1 MFCLVY
7 NMSEKITDHLL
18 LSEWESVFNC
28 PYNTE
33 TNKKLFGR
41 LIPDGWFEYSNNKR
55 KYLFIIEN
63 KKKDKLKGISQLKKY
78 FDVACN
84 YSNNYTNIF
93 LISGVGDNKS
103 NFKYQIYVAK
113 NNKIT
118 NYDYSL
124 SYIKKQMDYS
134 CDFDESSIHDFNQYM
149 WDNGINLPKSQKT
162 LFVASILLALSID
175 PDLIKDY
182 DPDKP
187 GFILANK
194 IIELINDK
202 YSDITFTN
210 QFNFLKK
217 SLNNKYLYDLIKKI
231 NIDLKKYEKDILNI
245 FYSEFCKYDKN
256 NDSQLGVVLTPHDI
270 VKLMIDNLD
279 IKQDDSVLDFCTGT
293 GSFLLEASKHTNHL
307 IGCENN
313 EERYALLKC
322 NFILNNLDYSKLY
335 YNSCFSINFDK
346 VDKSIINP
354 PFSTNSSDLNLVENE
369 TKWQNYNNEQK
380 FLLYQVQCLK
390 IGGLGACIIPRS
402 NFNNTIKKTT
412 EFKAELMKNIRII
425 KIINCNSKVFAPIA
439 SVECAIIIYQKLEYS
454 NIPYYSE
461 NVEIIDYSNDGF
473 DIRKNIRIKISEP
486 IINTQIRTLKYNDDW
501 NFQKEY
507 TEPDDLL
514 KMIKLYNVEYS
525 ATIQKRQIINSDNVT
540 LSEIKKYD
548 VLLSDLFEI
557 LKVKTYLTDKSENGD
572 IPLYG
577 ATKLNNPVKFIN
589 QYSIDTYNSDDLSI
603 KLFGVFCINKT
614 GDGGAGISF
623 IKKGKFAINPTILCC
638 KMKIPIS
645 LSNAAYISFQL
656 HNIFNRAN
664 SLNITKFN
672 TIKVRIND
680 NDIKLYDDFKLK
692 QHIIEEFKVK
702 EWELMK
708 IGDYFDKITPIKIF
722 QISKTE
728 NGNIPLISSSG
739 LNNGISKYIS
749 DYSYDGECLS
759 IARNGTVG
767 SSFYQ
772 NGKIGITT
780 DIILLKKKENNTINY
795 HIWALMI
802 NYYLTQK
809 YNYSHKLTIEKL
821 MNEQVN
827 IPIFE

>member
-1 MFCLVY
+1 
-7 NMSEKITDHLL
+7 
-18 LSEWESVFNC
+18 
-28 PYNTE
+28 
-33 TNKKLFGR
+33 
-41 LIPDGWFEYSNNKR
+41 
-55 KYLFIIEN
+55 
-63 KKKDKLKGISQLKKY
+63 
-78 FDVACN
+78 
-84 YSNNYTNIF
+84 
-93 LISGVGDNKS
+93 
-103 NFKYQIYVAK
+103 
-113 NNKIT
+113 
-118 NYDYSL
+118 
-124 SYIKKQMDYS
+124 
-134 CDFDESSIHDFNQYM
+134 
-149 WDNGINLPKSQKT
+149 
-162 LFVASILLALSID
+162 
-175 PDLIKDY
+175 
-182 DPDKP
+182 
-187 GFILANK
+187 
-194 IIELINDK
+194 
-202 YSDITFTN
+202 
-210 QFNFLKK
+210 
-217 SLNNKYLYDLIKKI
+217 
-231 NIDLKKYEKDILNI
+231 
-245 FYSEFCKYDKN
+245 
-256 NDSQLGVVLTPHDI
+256 
-270 VKLMIDNLD
+270 
-279 IKQDDSVLDFCTGT
+279 
-293 GSFLLEASKHTNHL
+293 
-307 IGCENN
+307 
-313 EERYALLKC
+313 
-322 NFILNNLDYSKLY
+322 
-335 YNSCFSINFDK
+335 
-346 VDKSIINP
+346 
-354 PFSTNSSDLNLVENE
+354 
-369 TKWQNYNNEQK
+369 
-380 FLLYQVQCLK
+380 
-390 IGGLGACIIPRS
+390 
-402 NFNNTIKKTT
+402 
-412 EFKAELMKNIRII
+412 
-425 KIINCNSKVFAPIA
+425 
-439 SVECAIIIYQKLEYS
+439 
-454 NIPYYSE
+454 
-461 NVEIIDYSNDGF
+461 
-473 DIRKNIRIKISEP
+473 
-486 IINTQIRTLKYNDDW
+486 
-501 NFQKEY
+501 
-507 TEPDDLL
+507 
-514 KMIKLYNVEYS
+514 MIKLYNVEYS

-540 LSEIKKYD
+540 LSEIKRYD

-623 IKKGKFAINPTILCC
+623 IRKGKFAINPTVLCC

-702 EWELMK
+702 DWELMK

-728 NGNIPLISSSG
+728 NGSIPLISSSG

-780 DIILLKKKENNTINY
+780 DIILLKKKENNTTNY

-821 MNEQVN
+821 MNEQIN